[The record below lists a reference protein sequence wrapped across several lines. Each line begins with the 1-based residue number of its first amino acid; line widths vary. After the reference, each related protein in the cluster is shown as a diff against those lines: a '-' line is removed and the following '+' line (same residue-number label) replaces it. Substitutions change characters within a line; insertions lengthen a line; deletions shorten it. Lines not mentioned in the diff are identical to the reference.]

1 MIFNPFFFIGNIFIK
16 FYNNLNH
23 FGKFIIFQ
31 FSLFPLLFK
40 RPFRIKEIF
49 NQLYII
55 GVETLGVILLTAFF
69 TGMVMA
75 IQLYSG
81 FHKFGMESF
90 IGYTVFIAITKEL
103 GPVFGALMLV
113 SRAVSSMSAE
123 LGTMRVTEQI
133 DAIETLGIN
142 SKQLLLIP
150 RIIATTIALP
160 ILVIIFDFIGNL
172 SALFI
177 SINMLDL
184 NPVNYQNIIMENLH
198 YSDIYSGIIKAFI
211 FGYLVA
217 SIGTYIG
224 YFTNGGA
231 KGVGIST
238 TKAVVFSA
246 IVIFAANYFLSA
258 IFLIFGL

>member
-1 MIFNPFFFIGNIFIK
+1 MP
-16 FYNNLNH
+16 
-23 FGKFIIFQ
+23 
-31 FSLFPLLFK
+31 
-40 RPFRIKEIF
+40 
-49 NQLYII
+49 
-55 GVETLGVILLTAFF
+55 VIS
-69 TGMVMA
+69 A
-75 IQLYSG
+75 IN
-81 FHKFGMESF
+81 K
-90 IGYTVFIAITKEL
+90 
-103 GPVFGALMLV
+103 
-113 SRAVSSMSAE
+113 
-123 LGTMRVTEQI
+123 
-133 DAIETLGIN
+133 
-142 SKQLLLIP
+142 
-150 RIIATTIALP
+150 ALP